1 MIIRLQH
8 IIRYSLGFCIALTLL
23 ISVGAHYKAKHIHE
37 TFLEHDPSQLQQV
50 SGTLLDNE
58 TAVQLYQK
66 NQAPYN
72 LNSLGK
78 THFLVG
84 IFSQNQGRIQTVWCD
99 RWPDA
104 PLKTSSDTGPKN
116 PMNKI
121 NLHIRYFHT
130 CQWLFDAMQFPLDI
144 PAWTGQP
151 ITYLKSHQDILYA
164 LNVNGKKIFGYEQ
177 AYQQYKQLYL
187 NEIKNRNQSALY
199 FIVFFCITVFQYRK
213 YIFKV
218 IKKP

>member
-23 ISVGAHYKAKHIHE
+23 ISIGAHYKAKHIHE

-66 NQAPYN
+66 NEAPYN

-84 IFSQNQGRIQTVWCD
+84 IFSQNQGSLANFPASPGYLTKI
-99 RWPDA
+99 
-104 PLKTSSDTGPKN
+104 TSNFSFN
-116 PMNKI
+116 
-121 NLHIRYFHT
+121 
-130 CQWLFDAMQFPLDI
+130 
-144 PAWTGQP
+144 
-151 ITYLKSHQDILYA
+151 A
-164 LNVNGKKIFGYEQ
+164 L
-177 AYQQYKQLYL
+177 
-187 NEIKNRNQSALY
+187 
-199 FIVFFCITVFQYRK
+199 
-213 YIFKV
+213 
-218 IKKP
+218 